1 MPICIIKVVP
11 VVVFVYCSPNWL
23 LVERAKTI
31 PFYIPSFLSFKK
43 GFAVGLKG
51 DLIHIFNKN
60 QSAVQNTDY
69 FERQGGRQNIMLL
82 GDSMGDL
89 TMAAGAKG
97 DRNIIKIGFLNDKVR
112 LIKYS
117 IFIRSIF

>member
-1 MPICIIKVVP
+1 MADLDEHRVPLLILSAGLRDVIEMTLRNQNRLYNNIKIV
-11 VVVFVYCSPNWL
+11 SN
-23 LVERAKTI
+23 
-31 PFYIPSFLSFKK
+31 FLDFNHQ
-43 GFAVGLKG
+43 GVAVGLKG

-97 DRNIIKIGFLNDKVR
+97 DRNIIKIG
-112 LIKYS
+112 
-117 IFIRSIF
+117 